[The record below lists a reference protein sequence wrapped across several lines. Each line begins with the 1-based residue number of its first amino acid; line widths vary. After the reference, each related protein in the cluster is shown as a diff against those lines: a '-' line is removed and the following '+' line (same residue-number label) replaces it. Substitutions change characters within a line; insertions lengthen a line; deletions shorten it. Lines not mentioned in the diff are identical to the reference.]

1 MKYVFILIWEVIKI
15 HNFQI
20 DSIISTSWKITW
32 TEFCN
37 LRLED
42 VTMVLFFNFVIS
54 KFGKIFKLVKFTRET
69 KTFPILFQFFCQ
81 CVNHNGYLEKDLVR
95 EKMIKWKGLNQMKK
109 LSYDTE
115 YQNGQ
120 ALSLES
126 LNEVP
131 RLLKVLKQKV

>member
-1 MKYVFILIWEVIKI
+1 
-15 HNFQI
+15 
-20 DSIISTSWKITW
+20 
-32 TEFCN
+32 
-37 LRLED
+37 
-42 VTMVLFFNFVIS
+42 
-54 KFGKIFKLVKFTRET
+54 
-69 KTFPILFQFFCQ
+69 
-81 CVNHNGYLEKDLVR
+81 
-95 EKMIKWKGLNQMKK
+95 MKK